1 MCTNRTLPACLACNT
16 WANASLILLSR
27 QKIAWIFNTIPRCR
41 VDSRPFTDSVLQ
53 RFIELSIPSLQGL
66 EARASVAMT
75 PSTLPGNANN
85 DTLSPSPFA
94 GGRPFRPSPS
104 PSPSTCSTST
114 TGSAAATAHLQR
126 RMSTPRM
133 DSPSSGYRLGSP
145 RLDSY
150 RYSLVNLEE
159 SLEHDLDAILGELCA
174 LESNFNNNNNSSQ
187 VGQAG
192 KRAEAAGG
200 DVTPVHEAPP
210 PPAPLHLD
218 QLLASEPQYISPESV
233 RQKKMA
239 SKAVATDPSLSSPN
253 SAPSA
258 PPAPTGSKRTDSPD
272 TDSAFCEENTDSNS
286 SNSSNGKAM
295 EMAAAA
301 RVESV
306 CSGTLGRPAA
316 VVSSIGKASAV
327 LPPDAALSPSS
338 EKAEKIRLAI
348 EKMKEASVKKI
359 FIKVFGEDGSAKS
372 LLVDER
378 MSVAQVCRMLAEKN
392 RVKRDTGWGLV
403 ELLPDLHMERAYEDH
418 EPLVENLLMWKADSK
433 NTLWFIKRPEVYDL
447 FVR

>member
-1 MCTNRTLPACLACNT
+1 M
-16 WANASLILLSR
+16 
-27 QKIAWIFNTIPRCR
+27 
-41 VDSRPFTDSVLQ
+41 
-53 RFIELSIPSLQGL
+53 QGL
-66 EARASVAMT
+66 EATSNVASSASRMMT
-75 PSTLPGNANN
+75 PSTLPGNASN
-85 DTLSPSPFA
+85 DNYSSSSICSSSFA
-94 GGRPFRPSPS
+94 GRPFRPSPS

-114 TGSAAATAHLQR
+114 TGSAAAAAHLR

-133 DSPSSGYRLGSP
+133 DSPSSGYRMGSP

-150 RYSLVNLEE
+150 RYSLINLEE

-174 LESNFNNNNNSSQ
+174 LESNFNNNNGNN
-187 VGQAG
+187 GGYGA
-192 KRAEAAGG
+192 KRVDAAGG

-233 RQKKMA
+233 RQRKMA
-239 SKAVATDPSLSSPN
+239 SKAVSTDPGLSSPN
-253 SAPSA
+253 GAAPASSAA
-258 PPAPTGSKRTDSPD
+258 VKRTDSPD

-295 EMAAAA
+295 EKAAKE
-301 RVESV
+301 ESA
-306 CSGTLGRPAA
+306 GRSAM
-316 VVSSIGKASAV
+316 SSIGKASAV

-378 MSVAQVCRMLAEKN
+378 MNVAQVCHMLAEKN
-392 RVKRDTGWGLV
+392 RVKRDTSWGLV

>member
-1 MCTNRTLPACLACNT
+1 M
-16 WANASLILLSR
+16 
-27 QKIAWIFNTIPRCR
+27 
-41 VDSRPFTDSVLQ
+41 
-53 RFIELSIPSLQGL
+53 QGL
-66 EARASVAMT
+66 EARAGVPVMT

-85 DTLSPSPFA
+85 ESHSFSPFTA
-94 GGRPFRPSPS
+94 AGRPFRPSPS

-133 DSPSSGYRLGSP
+133 DSPSSGFRLGSP

-174 LESNFNNNNNSSQ
+174 LESNFNNNNNSS
-187 VGQAG
+187 GHGGHAG
-192 KRAEAAGG
+192 KRADAAGS

-239 SKAVATDPSLSSPN
+239 SKAVSTDPSLSSPN
-253 SAPSA
+253 SVPSA

-306 CSGTLGRPAA
+306 DGSTLGRTGA

>member
-1 MCTNRTLPACLACNT
+1 
-16 WANASLILLSR
+16 
-27 QKIAWIFNTIPRCR
+27 
-41 VDSRPFTDSVLQ
+41 
-53 RFIELSIPSLQGL
+53 
-66 EARASVAMT
+66 
-75 PSTLPGNANN
+75 
-85 DTLSPSPFA
+85 
-94 GGRPFRPSPS
+94 
-104 PSPSTCSTST
+104 
-114 TGSAAATAHLQR
+114 
-126 RMSTPRM
+126 MSTPRM
-133 DSPSSGYRLGSP
+133 DSPSSGLRMGSP

-150 RYSLVNLEE
+150 RYSLINLEE

-174 LESNFNNNNNSSQ
+174 LESNFNNNNNNSSN
-187 VGQAG
+187 GGYGA
-192 KRAEAAGG
+192 KRADAAGG

-233 RQKKMA
+233 RQNKKMA
-239 SKAVATDPSLSSPN
+239 SKAVSTDPGLSSPN
-253 SAPSA
+253 AVVSPASSAA
-258 PPAPTGSKRTDSPD
+258 AKRTDSPD

-295 EMAAAA
+295 EKAAAKEE
-301 RVESV
+301 RS
-306 CSGTLGRPAA
+306 LGM
-316 VVSSIGKASAV
+316 SSIGKASAV

-378 MSVAQVCRMLAEKN
+378 MNVAQVCHMLAEKN
-392 RVKRDTGWGLV
+392 RVKRDTSWGLV

>member
-1 MCTNRTLPACLACNT
+1 MSRGCHTVNGHACNS
-16 WANASLILLSR
+16 NG
-27 QKIAWIFNTIPRCR
+27 
-41 VDSRPFTDSVLQ
+41 
-53 RFIELSIPSLQGL
+53 GL
-66 EARASVAMT
+66 GA
-75 PSTLPGNANN
+75 
-85 DTLSPSPFA
+85 
-94 GGRPFRPSPS
+94 
-104 PSPSTCSTST
+104 
-114 TGSAAATAHLQR
+114 
-126 RMSTPRM
+126 
-133 DSPSSGYRLGSP
+133 
-145 RLDSY
+145 
-150 RYSLVNLEE
+150 
-159 SLEHDLDAILGELCA
+159 
-174 LESNFNNNNNSSQ
+174 
-187 VGQAG
+187 
-192 KRAEAAGG
+192 KRGPDAAGG

-239 SKAVATDPSLSSPN
+239 SKAVSTDPGLSSPN
-253 SAPSA
+253 AAAAA
-258 PPAPTGSKRTDSPD
+258 PPAPASAVAAKRTDSPD

-295 EMAAAA
+295 ERAAKE
-301 RVESV
+301 ESA
-306 CSGTLGRPAA
+306 GGRSFM
-316 VVSSIGKASAV
+316 SSIGKASAV

-378 MSVAQVCRMLAEKN
+378 MNVAQVCHMLAEKN
-392 RVKRDTGWGLV
+392 HVKRDTSWGLV